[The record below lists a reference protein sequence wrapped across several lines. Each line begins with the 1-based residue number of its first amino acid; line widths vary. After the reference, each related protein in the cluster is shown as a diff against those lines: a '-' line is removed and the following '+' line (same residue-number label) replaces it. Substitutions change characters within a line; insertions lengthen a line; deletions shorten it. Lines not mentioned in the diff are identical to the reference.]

1 MVTMTELVQP
11 DVSRPNIVLRLAT
24 PADANRVRRLAE
36 LDSARVPTGE
46 VLLAEVDG
54 RLRAALSLLTGHAVA
69 DPFHRTADLVTLLR
83 MRATQLI
90 GRDAPASTTL
100 SALGRRSTN
109 LRSAKPLAA
118 LRRLA

>member
-1 MVTMTELVQP
+1 MRESAQP
-11 DVSRPNIVLRLAT
+11 DGPRPDIVLRVAT
-24 PADANRVRRLAE
+24 PADANRVRTLAE

-54 RLRAALSLLTGHAVA
+54 RLRAALSLDSGHTIAH
-69 DPFHRTADLVTLLR
+69 PFHRTADLVTLLR
-83 MRATQLI
+83 MRAAQLV
-90 GRDAPASTTL
+90 GRDAPAITTL
-100 SALGRRSTN
+100 SALGRRSTD